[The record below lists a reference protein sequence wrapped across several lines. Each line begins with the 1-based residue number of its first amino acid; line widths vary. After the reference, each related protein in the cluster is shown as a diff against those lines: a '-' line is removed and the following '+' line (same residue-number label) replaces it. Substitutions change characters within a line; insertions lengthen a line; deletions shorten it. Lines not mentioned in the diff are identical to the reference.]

1 MKNFQESIRKRVK
14 EKKRGNIESII
25 ITQDKVIVSGH
36 QRIRACNVLGIDEVS
51 YKMIQYENEEKEVK
65 DLIES
70 NLRQRV
76 LGNTNPVKL
85 GRCFIFL
92 NKYYGFERGGNGSN
106 QYEQKAKLLT
116 IANPNIPSNQI
127 ELADSYNIT
136 RQTMNNYMRMASM
149 IPELEDLVDTGIVT
163 KDTAL
168 AIIKNL
174 TNDEQRELISSM
186 DITKKITKKEAK
198 KYIDEIKSL
207 KKENKDLKSS
217 NSSAEKLST
226 LKIENEKLE
235 KENKILESQKKISDE
250 LAAQYKSQ
258 SDEYMEVK
266 KKLTHMGLEP
276 DGDYNTFQATVQITE
291 LNNELSELLKNRLAP
306 LKYQPY
312 MFAVKNNELLK
323 KNFMNT
329 LSMLNDW
336 YLTNKDKFTEDELEI
351 LKCLFPNHRKSI
363 KIIDVVTNKYNTYSS
378 VSNASKALHN
388 EFCVTNDDV
397 KGKAII
403 NNRLTGHTK
412 NPIYKDRFRF
422 EYADDKTI

>member
-1 MKNFQESIRKRVK
+1 MDLEGKIKTSELKPHPQNNYYFDDMEGDAWDSLLQSISTSGVTNAITINDRK
-14 EKKRGNIESII
+14 II
-25 ITQDKVIVSGH
+25 ISGH
-36 QRIRACNVLGIDEVS
+36 QRIRACIVLGINEVS
-51 YKMIQYENEEKEVK
+51 YKMIQYENEEKEIK

-116 IANPNIPSNQI
+116 ITNPNIPSNQI

-174 TNDEQRELISSM
+174 TSDEQRELISSM

-207 KKENKDLKSS
+207 KKENKDLKFS
-217 NSSAEKLST
+217 NSSAEKIST
-226 LKIENEKLE
+226 LKIEKEKLE

-291 LNNELSELLKNRLAP
+291 LNNELSKLLQSRLAP
-306 LKYQPY
+306 IKYQSY
-312 MFAVKNNELLK
+312 IFAVKSNEILK
-323 KNFMNT
+323 KNFLNT

-336 YLTNKDKFTEDELEI
+336 YLTMLSYIGEESNGE
-351 LKCLFPNHRKSI
+351 N
-363 KIIDVVTNKYNTYSS
+363 IIDIET
-378 VSNASKALHN
+378 
-388 EFCVTNDDV
+388 EE
-397 KGKAII
+397 I
-403 NNRLTGHTK
+403 
-412 NPIYKDRFRF
+412 
-422 EYADDKTI
+422 

>member
-1 MKNFQESIRKRVK
+1 MGGINMDLEGKIKTSELKPHPQNNYYFDDMEGDAWDSLLQSISTSGVT
-14 EKKRGNIESII
+14 NA
-25 ITQDKVIVSGH
+25 ITINDKKVIISGH
-36 QRIRACNVLGIDEVS
+36 QRIRACNVLGINEVS
-51 YKMIQYENEEKEVK
+51 YKMIQYENEEKEIK

-85 GRCFIFL
+85 GRCFEFL
-92 NKYYGFERGGNGSN
+92 NNWYGFIQGTN
-106 QYEQKAKLLT
+106 QYSFTKVLCSSEKH
-116 IANPNIPSNQI
+116 NPKNQT
-127 ELADSYNIT
+127 ELAESYGIT
-136 RQTMNNYMRMASM
+136 QQTMNNYMRMASM

-174 TNDEQRELISSM
+174 TSDEQRELISSM

-207 KKENKDLKSS
+207 KKENKDLKFS
-217 NSSAEKLST
+217 NSSAEKISI
-226 LKIENEKLE
+226 LKIEKEKLE
-235 KENKILESQKKISDE
+235 KENKILESQKRISDE

-258 SDEYMEVK
+258 SEEYMEVK

-306 LKYQPY
+306 LKYQSY
-312 MFAVKNNELLK
+312 MFAVKNNNLLK

-329 LSMLNDW
+329 LSMLHDW
-336 YLTNKDKFTEDELEI
+336 YLTILSYIGEENDEE
-351 LKCLFPNHRKSI
+351 N
-363 KIIDVVTNKYNTYSS
+363 IIDIET
-378 VSNASKALHN
+378 
-388 EFCVTNDDV
+388 EE
-397 KGKAII
+397 I
-403 NNRLTGHTK
+403 
-412 NPIYKDRFRF
+412 
-422 EYADDKTI
+422 

>member
-1 MKNFQESIRKRVK
+1 MDLEGKIKTSELKPHPQNNYYFDDMEGDAWDSLLQSISTSGVT
-14 EKKRGNIESII
+14 NA
-25 ITQDKVIVSGH
+25 ITINDKKVIISGH
-36 QRIRACNVLGIDEVS
+36 QRIRACNVLGINEVS
-51 YKMIQYENEEKEVK
+51 YKMIQYENEEKEIK

-85 GRCFIFL
+85 GRCFEFL
-92 NKYYGFERGGNGSN
+92 NNWYGFIQGTN
-106 QYEQKAKLLT
+106 QYSFTKVLCSSEKH
-116 IANPNIPSNQI
+116 NPKNQT
-127 ELADSYNIT
+127 ELAESYGIT
-136 RQTMNNYMRMASM
+136 QQTMNNYMRMASM

-174 TNDEQRELISSM
+174 TSDEQRELISSM

-207 KKENKDLKSS
+207 KKENKDLKFS
-217 NSSAEKLST
+217 NSSAEKISI
-226 LKIENEKLE
+226 LKIEKEKLE
-235 KENKILESQKKISDE
+235 KENKILESQKRISDE

-258 SDEYMEVK
+258 SEEYMEVK

-306 LKYQPY
+306 LKYQSY
-312 MFAVKNNELLK
+312 MFAVKNNNLLK

-329 LSMLNDW
+329 LSMLHDW
-336 YLTNKDKFTEDELEI
+336 YLTILSYIGEENDEE
-351 LKCLFPNHRKSI
+351 N
-363 KIIDVVTNKYNTYSS
+363 IIDIET
-378 VSNASKALHN
+378 
-388 EFCVTNDDV
+388 EE
-397 KGKAII
+397 I
-403 NNRLTGHTK
+403 
-412 NPIYKDRFRF
+412 
-422 EYADDKTI
+422 

>member
-1 MKNFQESIRKRVK
+1 MDLEGKIKTSELKPHPQNNYYFDDMEGDAWDSLLQSISTSGVT
-14 EKKRGNIESII
+14 NA
-25 ITQDKVIVSGH
+25 ITINDKKVIISGH
-36 QRIRACNVLGIDEVS
+36 QRIRACNVLGINEVS
-51 YKMIQYENEEKEVK
+51 YKMIQYENEEKEIK

-85 GRCFIFL
+85 GRCFEFL
-92 NKYYGFERGGNGSN
+92 NNWYGFIQGTN
-106 QYEQKAKLLT
+106 QYSFTKVLCSSEKH
-116 IANPNIPSNQI
+116 NPKNQT
-127 ELADSYNIT
+127 ELAESYGIT
-136 RQTMNNYMRMASM
+136 QQTMNNYMRMASM

-174 TNDEQRELISSM
+174 TSDEQRELISSM

-207 KKENKDLKSS
+207 KKENKDLKFS
-217 NSSAEKLST
+217 NSSAEKISI
-226 LKIENEKLE
+226 LKIEKEKLE

-258 SDEYMEVK
+258 SEEYMEVK

-291 LNNELSELLKNRLAP
+291 LNNELSEILQNRLAP

-323 KNFMNT
+323 KNFMST

-336 YLTNKDKFTEDELEI
+336 YLTILSYIGEENDEE
-351 LKCLFPNHRKSI
+351 N
-363 KIIDVVTNKYNTYSS
+363 IIDIET
-378 VSNASKALHN
+378 
-388 EFCVTNDDV
+388 EE
-397 KGKAII
+397 I
-403 NNRLTGHTK
+403 
-412 NPIYKDRFRF
+412 
-422 EYADDKTI
+422 

>member
-1 MKNFQESIRKRVK
+1 MGGINMDLEGKIKTSELKPHPQNNYYFDDMEGDAWDSLLQSISTSGVTNAITINDRK
-14 EKKRGNIESII
+14 II
-25 ITQDKVIVSGH
+25 ISGH
-36 QRIRACNVLGIDEVS
+36 QRIRACNVLGINEVS
-51 YKMIQYENEEKEVK
+51 YKMIQYENEEKEIK

-85 GRCFIFL
+85 GRCFEFL
-92 NKYYGFERGGNGSN
+92 NNWYGFIQGTN
-106 QYEQKAKLLT
+106 QYSFTKVLCSSEKH
-116 IANPNIPSNQI
+116 NPKNQT
-127 ELADSYNIT
+127 ELAESYGIT
-136 RQTMNNYMRMASM
+136 QQTMNNYMRMASM

-174 TNDEQRELISSM
+174 TSDEQRELISSM

-207 KKENKDLKSS
+207 KKENKDLKFS
-217 NSSAEKLST
+217 NSSAEKISI
-226 LKIENEKLE
+226 LKIEKEKLE

-258 SDEYMEVK
+258 SEEYMEVK

-291 LNNELSELLKNRLAP
+291 LNNELSEILQNRLAP

-323 KNFMNT
+323 KNFMST

-336 YLTNKDKFTEDELEI
+336 YLTMLSYIGEENDEE
-351 LKCLFPNHRKSI
+351 N
-363 KIIDVVTNKYNTYSS
+363 IIDIET
-378 VSNASKALHN
+378 
-388 EFCVTNDDV
+388 EE
-397 KGKAII
+397 I
-403 NNRLTGHTK
+403 
-412 NPIYKDRFRF
+412 
-422 EYADDKTI
+422 

>member
-1 MKNFQESIRKRVK
+1 M
-14 EKKRGNIESII
+14 
-25 ITQDKVIVSGH
+25 
-36 QRIRACNVLGIDEVS
+36 
-51 YKMIQYENEEKEVK
+51 
-65 DLIES
+65 
-70 NLRQRV
+70 
-76 LGNTNPVKL
+76 
-85 GRCFIFL
+85 
-92 NKYYGFERGGNGSN
+92 
-106 QYEQKAKLLT
+106 
-116 IANPNIPSNQI
+116 
-127 ELADSYNIT
+127 
-136 RQTMNNYMRMASM
+136 
-149 IPELEDLVDTGIVT
+149 
-163 KDTAL
+163 
-168 AIIKNL
+168 
-174 TNDEQRELISSM
+174 
-186 DITKKITKKEAK
+186 
-198 KYIDEIKSL
+198 
-207 KKENKDLKSS
+207 
-217 NSSAEKLST
+217 ST

-291 LNNELSELLKNRLAP
+291 LNNELSEILQNRLAP

-323 KNFMNT
+323 KNFMST

>member
-1 MKNFQESIRKRVK
+1 MYLEGKIKTSELKPHPQNNYYFDDMEGDAWDSLLQSISTSGVT
-14 EKKRGNIESII
+14 NA
-25 ITQDKVIVSGH
+25 ITINDKKVIISGH
-36 QRIRACNVLGIDEVS
+36 QRIRACNVLGINEVS
-51 YKMIQYENEEKEVK
+51 YKMIQYENEEKEIK

-85 GRCFIFL
+85 GRCFEFL
-92 NKYYGFERGGNGSN
+92 NNWYGFIQGTN
-106 QYEQKAKLLT
+106 QYSFTKVLCSSEKH
-116 IANPNIPSNQI
+116 NPKNQT
-127 ELADSYNIT
+127 ELAESYGIT
-136 RQTMNNYMRMASM
+136 QQTMNNYMRMASM

-174 TNDEQRELISSM
+174 TSDEQRELISSM

-207 KKENKDLKSS
+207 KKENKDLKFS
-217 NSSAEKLST
+217 NSSAEKISI
-226 LKIENEKLE
+226 LKIEKEKLE

-258 SDEYMEVK
+258 SEEYMEVK
-266 KKLTHMGLEP
+266 KKLIHMGLEP

-291 LNNELSELLKNRLAP
+291 LNNELSEILQNRLAP

-323 KNFMNT
+323 KNFMST

-336 YLTNKDKFTEDELEI
+336 YLTILSYIGEENDEE
-351 LKCLFPNHRKSI
+351 N
-363 KIIDVVTNKYNTYSS
+363 IIDIET
-378 VSNASKALHN
+378 
-388 EFCVTNDDV
+388 EE
-397 KGKAII
+397 I
-403 NNRLTGHTK
+403 
-412 NPIYKDRFRF
+412 
-422 EYADDKTI
+422 